1 MHSNTEDRNMGARSA
16 WIRVKEMSSAAEEEV
31 GVRKNDLQEL
41 HAEEQ
46 AWIFNESELSE
57 QLRGSSTSHHSLS
70 VIVR

>member
-1 MHSNTEDRNMGARSA
+1 MGAHSA